1 MNFNAFVL
9 DDYCVNVKCLFK
21 EENSFLT
28 QNLVPD
34 LGDLG
39 YRKVQKMVTSRE
51 QKRFEMSEKM
61 LLMEKNSIFISG
73 ILIVCQRII
82 SIPY

>member
-39 YRKVQKMVTSRE
+39 YWKVQKMVTSRE
-51 QKRFEMSEKM
+51 QKSFEMSEKM
-61 LLMEKNSIFISG
+61 LLIEKKKTSFSSFQ
-73 ILIVCQRII
+73 VF
-82 SIPY
+82 

>member
-21 EENSFLT
+21 EKNSFLT

-39 YRKVQKMVTSRE
+39 YRKVQKMVTS
-51 QKRFEMSEKM
+51 RFEMSEKM

>member
-39 YRKVQKMVTSRE
+39 YWKVQKMVTSRE
-51 QKRFEMSEKM
+51 QKSFEMSEKM
-61 LLMEKNSIFISG
+61 LLIEKKKHHFLHFKYFNSVSTNN
-73 ILIVCQRII
+73 
-82 SIPY
+82 